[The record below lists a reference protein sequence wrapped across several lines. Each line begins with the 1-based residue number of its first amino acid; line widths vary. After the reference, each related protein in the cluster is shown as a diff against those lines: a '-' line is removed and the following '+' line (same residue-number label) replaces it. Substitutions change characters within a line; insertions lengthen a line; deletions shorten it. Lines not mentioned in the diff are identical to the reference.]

1 MASTIVVP
9 LYGEVVTDEDSRAI
23 AAAASAD
30 ITALQVTSAAQAVSS
45 VSTQGFIPI
54 PLNSW
59 CTDTGT
65 PLGVFGA
72 NPGFSLV
79 DSEAFGIRIN
89 DDDTEVFV
97 TSVVMPPDLDD
108 AADVVFHVMGF
119 RVGSSDVTTVLTMG
133 AFFQTVGA
141 AHTADSD
148 AATATGA
155 FAAATTVVS
164 ELTCAIAATDVPP
177 APAVLTLTM
186 IPDAALD
193 ADDLV
198 IIGTWLEYTK
208 KLLTS

>member
-1 MASTIVVP
+1 MASSIVVP
-9 LYGEVVTDEDSRAI
+9 DSGEFVTHEDMREI
-23 AAAASAD
+23 ARVASSE
-30 ITALQVTSAAQAVSS
+30 ITALQVTSDAQAVSS
-45 VSTQGFIPI
+45 LTTQGFLAIPI
-54 PLNSW
+54 TSW
-59 CTDTGT
+59 CKETGT
-65 PLGVFGA
+65 PLTVFSTD
-72 NPGFSLV
+72 PGFSLV

-97 TSVVMPPDLDD
+97 TSVVMPPDMDD
-108 AADVVFHVMGF
+108 TADVVFHAMGF
-119 RVGSSDVTTVLTMG
+119 RVGSSDVTTTLTMG

-148 AATATGA
+148 AATATSA

-164 ELTCAIAATDVPP
+164 EVTCTILAADVPP

-186 IPDAALD
+186 VPDANLD

-198 IIGTWLEYTK
+198 IIGTWIEYTK